1 MAGFVVIG
9 IPGDPQLYLADLG
22 AGTVSPLKAAA
33 GTTLGT
39 VDRLRHAGATIVKGV
54 NLAVT
59 VGSSAHA
66 ASGQFDERAATI
78 QFDEGPA
85 SGQFDTDVKP

>member
-1 MAGFVVIG
+1 MAAFVVIG
-9 IPGDPQLYLADLG
+9 IPGDPQLYLADLA
-22 AGTVSPLKAAA
+22 AGTVSPINSPT
-33 GTTLGT
+33 GSTLGIA
-39 VDRLRHAGATIVKGV
+39 DQLRNAGATIVKGV

-66 ASGQFDERAATI
+66 ASGQFDDQAATI